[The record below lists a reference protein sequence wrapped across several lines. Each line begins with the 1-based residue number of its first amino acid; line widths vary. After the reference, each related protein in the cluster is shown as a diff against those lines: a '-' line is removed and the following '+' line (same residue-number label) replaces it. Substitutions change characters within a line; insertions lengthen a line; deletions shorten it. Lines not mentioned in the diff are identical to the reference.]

1 MTTPRDAAL
10 HLLKRAG
17 IAPERGGMP
26 FNDTGNAE
34 RLVEAHAE
42 DLRFNPEWRKWLVY
56 DGTRWEANAS
66 GEIQRRAKSTI
77 DLMHTYASRLS
88 AEAAAHDDEVLKA
101 QKAKESQAFSKWAL
115 RSGGKRDLDAMI
127 ALASSD
133 LSVEIKTAD
142 LNRSPWLLNV
152 LNGTLDLRTGQ
163 LREHERKDLITK
175 MAGCEYDPDAECP
188 NWLKFLD
195 RVMAGDQDVIDFL
208 RRAIGYS
215 LTGIVTEHVMFIMW
229 GSGRNGKS
237 TFINTI
243 MALMGEY
250 AQKAA
255 PELLLT
261 KAQDNHPTGSSNL
274 YGARFAPTI
283 ETAEGR
289 RLNETQVKELTG
301 GDTVS
306 TRRMRENYWEFAPVH
321 HLWMATNHR
330 PTISGTDLG
339 IWSRIRMIP
348 FTVMIPPKERDQN
361 LQNKLLAEL
370 PGILAWAVRGC
381 LEWQEGGLQAPTA
394 VQEATKIYQ
403 TDMDILGD
411 FIAERCVIAE
421 GERVAAT
428 ELYNAYKAWIPETGE
443 RVMTKKQLGQR
454 LQERGFVSVKG
465 AQGRRYWVG
474 LRLAQDD
481 DEDRPTQ
488 PGLFDQEF
496 SSEIGGVRNSENPE
510 IVPENENRWRDF
522 KNPHITRHAT
532 HSLGVDGENPEVTP
546 PQAQNENLTPPN
558 APPDD
563 DEPEIVDL
571 EDFDI

>member
-1 MTTPRDAAL
+1 
-10 HLLKRAG
+10 
-17 IAPERGGMP
+17 
-26 FNDTGNAE
+26 
-34 RLVEAHAE
+34 
-42 DLRFNPEWRKWLVY
+42 
-56 DGTRWEANAS
+56 
-66 GEIQRRAKSTI
+66 
-77 DLMHTYASRLS
+77 
-88 AEAAAHDDEVLKA
+88 
-101 QKAKESQAFSKWAL
+101 
-115 RSGGKRDLDAMI
+115 
-127 ALASSD
+127 
-133 LSVEIKTAD
+133 
-142 LNRSPWLLNV
+142 
-152 LNGTLDLRTGQ
+152 
-163 LREHERKDLITK
+163 
-175 MAGCEYDPDAECP
+175 
-188 NWLKFLD
+188 
-195 RVMAGDQDVIDFL
+195 
-208 RRAIGYS
+208 
-215 LTGIVTEHVMFIMW
+215 
-229 GSGRNGKS
+229 
-237 TFINTI
+237 
-243 MALMGEY
+243 
-250 AQKAA
+250 
-255 PELLLT
+255 
-261 KAQDNHPTGSSNL
+261 
-274 YGARFAPTI
+274 
-283 ETAEGR
+283 
-289 RLNETQVKELTG
+289 
-301 GDTVS
+301 
-306 TRRMRENYWEFAPVH
+306 
-321 HLWMATNHR
+321 
-330 PTISGTDLG
+330 
-339 IWSRIRMIP
+339 MIP

-428 ELYNAYKAWIPETGE
+428 EIYNAYKAWIPETGE

-496 SSEIGGVRNSENPE
+496 STEIGGVRNSENPE
-510 IVPENENRWRDF
+510 LVPKNENRWRDF